1 MDLWLRQ
8 KTSGQIL
15 INVLTVRVDFDVF
28 RLRDYLGAG
37 VGGRNE
43 WAEGIGRVFSES
55 HRSYETWVSWL
66 TISANQFSSS
76 DL

>member
-8 KTSGQIL
+8 KTSSQIL

-37 VGGRNE
+37 VGGTN
-43 WAEGIGRVFSES
+43 ES
-55 HRSYETWVSWL
+55 HRWPRESFQRESQKL
-66 TISANQFSSS
+66 RNLGELAD
-76 DL
+76 DLG

>member
-8 KTSGQIL
+8 KTSSQIL

-37 VGGRNE
+37 VGSTHERTDR
-43 WAEGIGRVFSES
+43 IGRVLNERR
-55 HRSYETWVSWL
+55 RSYETWVSWL
-66 TISANQFSSS
+66 TISANQFSSNA
-76 DL
+76 L